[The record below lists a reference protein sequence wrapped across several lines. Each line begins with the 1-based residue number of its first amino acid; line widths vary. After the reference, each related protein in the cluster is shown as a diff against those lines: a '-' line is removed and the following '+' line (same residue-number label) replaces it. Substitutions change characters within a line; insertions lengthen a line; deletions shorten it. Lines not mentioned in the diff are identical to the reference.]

1 MIAGVAWKSLVLVEE
16 LIDVVVRRRFLANI
30 VEEL

>member
-16 LIDVVVRRRFLANI
+16 LIDAVVRRRFLANI

>member
-16 LIDVVVRRRFLANI
+16 LIDVVVRRIFLANI